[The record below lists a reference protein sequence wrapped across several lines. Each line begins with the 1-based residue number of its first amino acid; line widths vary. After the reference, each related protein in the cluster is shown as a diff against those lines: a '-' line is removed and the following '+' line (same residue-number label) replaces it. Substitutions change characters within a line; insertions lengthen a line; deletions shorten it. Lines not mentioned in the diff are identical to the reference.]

1 MNEIPEKIDF
11 EGLGDLD
18 AIQDEFYS
26 GLEDLEKQFHQ
37 LVERAENNFDLK
49 HSQLKMIYQK
59 MYRNH
64 SFIVNLHEEN
74 LAEVAQQKD
83 AVANERKAWEA
94 EMALVK
100 DKSKFASELV
110 PLDVGGHRMTASLE
124 TLCSVE
130 GSALAKMFSGKHD
143 LK

>member
-37 LVERAENNFDLK
+37 LVERAENNFDMK

-64 SFIVNLHEEN
+64 AFVVNLHEEN
-74 LAEVAQQKD
+74 LAEVAQQ
-83 AVANERKAWEA
+83 
-94 EMALVK
+94 
-100 DKSKFASELV
+100 
-110 PLDVGGHRMTASLE
+110 
-124 TLCSVE
+124 
-130 GSALAKMFSGKHD
+130 
-143 LK
+143 